1 MCRRCACI
9 VYWGDAT
16 LQHQRRYTKEAA
28 CGDPTQESSSFVKS
42 NWHHTVCGGFFGV
55 SLSPP
60 IIPSQLKVRCCCV
73 VVRDAKVISVLI
85 SKLQRKQET
94 YRKKEREQHT
104 HRLLFVLCA
113 ASPKQTACS
122 TRHRLHTRSGGVAT
136 LPLVASISHSRRHM
150 TFFRSLCDYS
160 VNIRRSALRC
170 DGIYHAQSGARECT
184 SASSVCITHARQKIW

>member
-1 MCRRCACI
+1 MHSILGRCYI
-9 VYWGDAT
+9 TTPKT
-16 LQHQRRYTKEAA
+16 LHKR
-28 CGDPTQESSSFVKS
+28 SSVRGS
-42 NWHHTVCGGFFGV
+42 NTGELEFCKIQLASHSLWRFFWSL